1 MGGPHRA
8 DPVGRAALVPARD
21 IIAELPQ
28 LAGAVARG
36 AIDVRA
42 RPVPLAEAIQAWTA
56 DTDNRSVLVPLAPEV
71 TTLGSTRCYRHPLS
85 PGGAR
90 AMRGRRPAVAD
101 RLWMMP
107 EVLIGLA
114 GESAEVAE

>member
-42 RPVPLAEAIQAWTA
+42 RPVPLAEAIPAWTA
-56 DTDNRSVLVPLAPEV
+56 DTDDRSVLVP
-71 TTLGSTRCYRHPLS
+71 
-85 PGGAR
+85 
-90 AMRGRRPAVAD
+90 
-101 RLWMMP
+101 
-107 EVLIGLA
+107 
-114 GESAEVAE
+114 